1 MSPQTKRTTGKCST
15 AFVFGSIAR
24 TMDCTDHYYRPN
36 KKKRKTK
43 VDKGNKGL
51 RHFSRRVC
59 EKVESK
65 KVTSYNEVADELVAE
80 APDKSTGGL
89 IDQVR
94 TMCSLIRSSSN

>member
-1 MSPQTKRTTGKCST
+1 
-15 AFVFGSIAR
+15 
-24 TMDCTDHYYRPN
+24 MDLYDHHSSPN
-36 KKKRKTK
+36 KKKRRIKS
-43 VDKGNKGL
+43 DKGNKGL

-94 TMCSLIRSSSN
+94 VH

>member
-1 MSPQTKRTTGKCST
+1 
-15 AFVFGSIAR
+15 
-24 TMDCTDHYYRPN
+24 MDLIDPYCRPN

-89 IDQVR
+89 IDQV
-94 TMCSLIRSSSN
+94 CDVHGNRSA

>member
-1 MSPQTKRTTGKCST
+1 MTGKLVLRFFFEID
-15 AFVFGSIAR
+15 AV
-24 TMDCTDHYYRPN
+24 TMDYCRPN

-94 TMCSLIRSSSN
+94 RVRHYQSSRTNYFIYF